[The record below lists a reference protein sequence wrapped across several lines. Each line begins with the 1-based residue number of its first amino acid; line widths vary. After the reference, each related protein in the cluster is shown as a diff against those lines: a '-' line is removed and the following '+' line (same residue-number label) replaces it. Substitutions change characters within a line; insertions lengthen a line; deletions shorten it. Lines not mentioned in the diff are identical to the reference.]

1 MSKTTAVDFWFDPLC
16 PFAWATSRWI
26 LEVEKVRD
34 IKVEWQVMS
43 LAVLNEDKNVEGE
56 FPRGL
61 DSAWAPV
68 RVIIAAEQ
76 AHGQDVVG
84 ELYTAMGELI
94 HYAGVA
100 DYSEVITRALERV
113 GLPAEL
119 AQAGAN
125 DEHDAALRA
134 SHERGISLVG
144 QEVGTPVVAL
154 NGTAFFGPVITEIPS
169 GEEAGQLFDAS
180 VTLASFPYFFELKR
194 TRSGAPQF
202 TQERQQFAQV
212 DAS

>member
-1 MSKTTAVDFWFDPLC
+1 MSETTAVDFWFDPLC

-34 IKVEWQVMS
+34 IKVDWHVMS
-43 LAVLNEDKNVEGE
+43 LAVLNEDKDVDGE
-56 FPRGL
+56 FPKGL
-61 DSAWAPV
+61 SSAWAPV
-68 RVIIAAEQ
+68 RVVIAAAQ
-76 AHGQDVVG
+76 AHGEEVVG
-84 ELYTAMGELI
+84 DLYTAMGELI
-94 HYAGVA
+94 HYAGVEDFA
-100 DYSEVITRALERV
+100 EVITRALERV

-169 GEEAGQLFDAS
+169 GEDAGRLFDAS

-194 TRSGAPQF
+194 TRTGAPQF
-202 TQERQQFAQV
+202 TQERLEFAQV